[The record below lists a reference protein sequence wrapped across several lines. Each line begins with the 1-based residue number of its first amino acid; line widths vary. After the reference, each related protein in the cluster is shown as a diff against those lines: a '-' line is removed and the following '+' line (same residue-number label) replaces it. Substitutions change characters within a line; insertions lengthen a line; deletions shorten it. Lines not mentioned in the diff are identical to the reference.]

1 MNCVLRA
8 DQLAE
13 KTIHTEFVPVRKNFV
28 LLVIKAKNVGAA
40 VIYANA
46 AAVAF
51 VRVYFDW
58 QEISPLFVRLFLMD
72 CAPDFLWG

>member
-8 DQLAE
+8 DKLAK
-13 KTIHTEFVPVRKNFV
+13 KTIDTVLVPVRKNFV
-28 LLVIKAKNVGAA
+28 LLGIEAKNVGAA

-51 VRVYFDW
+51 VWVYFDR
-58 QEISPLFVRLFLMD
+58 Q
-72 CAPDFLWG
+72 